1 MRQAD
6 VCRLS
11 VREKRKW
18 ETAAGLKVLLLQ
30 EMSIETLSN
39 IKNQYFSTGVCC
51 LPGSDCS
58 WCTLHRL
65 MIGNGSITHMDKLVL
80 GVVLLGAALPVAV
93 RLINGL
99 RLLFA
104 LVFIQILTQVQDPS
118 TVVLEK
124 KEDSNLSED
133 VLKPLKSTNNWS
145 KKHLL
150 PESVVNMLK
159 KHSVLFCISLILSA
173 SSS

>member
-1 MRQAD
+1 
-6 VCRLS
+6 
-11 VREKRKW
+11 
-18 ETAAGLKVLLLQ
+18 
-30 EMSIETLSN
+30 
-39 IKNQYFSTGVCC
+39 
-51 LPGSDCS
+51 
-58 WCTLHRL
+58 
-65 MIGNGSITHMDKLVL
+65 MIGNGSITHMDELVL

-133 VLKPLKSTNNWS
+133 VLKPLKSTNDWS
-145 KKHLL
+145 
-150 PESVVNMLK
+150 
-159 KHSVLFCISLILSA
+159 
-173 SSS
+173 